1 MSNTKK
7 QAPKKEDFSR
17 NFSKNSSKKNDKIKH
32 NKNFLE
38 LINSKANPKYFSKNK
53 NFFAGLSILIVCIIL
68 VFGIFVHYNSLNSN
82 DHQLIKET
90 NYLFLEEGETTINTL
105 YYISNLSRDDSFYLS
120 GEIATSFEED
130 ASFIENKMNYFS
142 ESFSNMDLLIRLA
155 ALNNFMVG
163 LNEVNYILL
172 SDSAIEYYDFNEK
185 IDLIKQTDFSDVV
198 FFDENLVSFLVVND
212 FGPISEFESVSTN
225 IFEEY
230 FDFKI
235 NSINYS
241 SRDKA
246 YIDAY
251 KLWMFNNLYSQ
262 SIINQK

>member
-1 MSNTKK
+1 MNDTKK
-7 QAPKKEDFSR
+7 QAPKKEEFSR
-17 NFSKNSSKKNDKIKH
+17 SFSKNTSKKIGKSKHIK
-32 NKNFLE
+32 NSLE
-38 LINSKANPKYFSKNK
+38 LIKSIINPKYFSKNK

-68 VFGIFVHYNSLNSN
+68 VFGIFVHYNSLNTN
-82 DHQLIKET
+82 NHQLIKET
-90 NYLFLEEGETTINTL
+90 NYLFLDEGETTINTL
-105 YYISNLSRDDSFYLS
+105 YYISNLSKEDSFYLS
-120 GEIATSFEED
+120 GEIASSFEED

-163 LNEVNYILL
+163 LNEVNYLLL
-172 SDSAIEYYDFNEK
+172 SDSTIEYHDFNEK
-185 IDLIKQTDFSDVV
+185 IDLVKQTDFSDVV
-198 FFDENLVSFLVVND
+198 FFDENLVGFLIVNN

-235 NSINYS
+235 NSVNYS

-251 KLWMFNNLYSQ
+251 KLLLFKNLQSQ
-262 SIINQK
+262 SLVNQK